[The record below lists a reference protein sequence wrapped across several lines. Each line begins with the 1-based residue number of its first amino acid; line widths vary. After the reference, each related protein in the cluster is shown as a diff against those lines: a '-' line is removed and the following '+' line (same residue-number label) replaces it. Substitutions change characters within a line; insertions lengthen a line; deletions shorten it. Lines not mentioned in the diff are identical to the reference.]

1 VGVLVRVLVAVGVML
16 GVFVAVGVIVGVFVA
31 VLVRVGVLL
40 GVMVGVLVRVGV
52 LLGVLVRVGVTVGGG
67 VSDVMDRHHPTIL
80 PLSPGKSST
89 TYKDHVPL
97 GSVPLKVDNAT
108 LNNCAGAGGGKLS

>member
-1 VGVLVRVLVAVGVML
+1 MGVLVRVLVAVGVM
-16 GVFVAVGVIVGVFVA
+16 VGVSVGVFVF
-31 VLVRVGVLL
+31 VGVMVGVL
-40 GVMVGVLVRVGV
+40 VGVLVRVGV